1 MRGSVQGTFVKQS
14 VISSDPFATHMGAG
28 DINEKYFDV
37 GQHNE
42 SKNIAELSEIE
53 VEVGTRHNTL
63 KKKPRRWDKT
73 NICKFNYRQS
83 NYDIGIAVSVTD
95 EIINLE
101 PLEDKV
107 NLLR

>member
-1 MRGSVQGTFVKQS
+1 M
-14 VISSDPFATHMGAG
+14 
-28 DINEKYFDV
+28 
-37 GQHNE
+37 
-42 SKNIAELSEIE
+42 
-53 VEVGTRHNTL
+53 

-107 NLLR
+107 NLLRRKYEMSKVQIIMSIRNRLNFFSIYNLFDTVNYNHIDTQKTQ